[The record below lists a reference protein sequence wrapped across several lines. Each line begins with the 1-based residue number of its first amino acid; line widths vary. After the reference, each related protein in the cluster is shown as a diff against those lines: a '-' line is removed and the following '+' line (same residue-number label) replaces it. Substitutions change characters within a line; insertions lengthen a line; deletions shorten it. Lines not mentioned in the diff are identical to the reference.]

1 MCGRT
6 RCTLEPD
13 AVARRARVPK
23 RRVLRRSRYKARHN
37 CHPGCNV
44 PVVFSATHAELPS
57 RASAVL
63 AEEIRTAAGVP
74 GRGPA
79 SESEDAAAGGAAEP
93 AEAGAASDRVVMPMQ
108 WGLVPSFT
116 DAAARPDFWKA
127 FNARSESVAEKPMFR
142 RLVNRRRCAVLV
154 DGFYEWKEDE
164 QKEKQPY
171 FVTGELEGAASGS
184 AAAVDGEGTALA
196 LAGLFDVWHHRRPAR
211 EGEAPP
217 SGDGPGSS
225 GAPAWVEEEVWTVT
239 LLTRPVAPRL
249 AWLHNRMPVF
259 LADAEALDAWL
270 GADPFADLVRA
281 GPVAAALETR
291 ACPPLSWHPVSKA
304 MNSVKFVGESA
315 SHAIDLAAAKARA
328 AKQKITNFFG
338 AAKPRAGA
346 IKPAKSPG
354 ASAAAAGPKGGD
366 TKPPAIAAAAAEPAR
381 LVDPSSPEDFA
392 EAEPVDADV
401 FLSVRLALV
410 GAVLEDA
417 DPVAWTVRLED
428 VNNTAASVT
437 NAIDGW
443 RDLEDVAVDTF
454 LLLREGRL
462 EVTLVDAPCSR
473 SACLANPH
481 CDWDE
486 CVRAAETSTAAVPP
500 RADETLGGVGSPQEW
515 DRLLR
520 MRLALPVRSLIVGT
534 LFSQCADWIIDVEWE
549 VGGGACTATAVPSIA
564 SYCDAGGKD
573 IANVIGRRFGW
584 LDLLVIAL
592 ALAYSALLLL
602 RAFRQLRTFW
612 QVRSWAVGFAKGEA
626 GTGVARALSRRSAQ
640 WRGVL
645 RARGVLKRAL
655 QERRA
660 RGAASASA
668 VEAAAAAVVDAG
680 PERAA
685 SPLGGSTA
693 GSSPDSDAPLLAATA
708 ADGSGAGGAGAGADS
723 DVLPEQQQQ
732 QQQQQPGGAGG
743 GGGGGRTKSGRHL
756 GLRVTF
762 SGGGLPGEEESGPR
776 ADASRFPAAHSPSGG
791 SVGGHSAHSRA
802 PSEGG
807 PDAFDAPPGASG
819 AMHSPF
825 VADDDDDDS
834 DDDDDDDN
842 DDKALARAAG
852 AADPK
857 QQVAVLAV
865 PGCLACV
872 RAVSPVW
879 TISAASG
886 ALLTAAASVITL
898 AQGGARHP
906 GPTLHGL
913 CLGIGS
919 FLLWMSALRYLEFSR
934 ATYGIVLTLQR
945 AAPRVLVFVAGALP
959 LLFAYAA
966 FGVAFFGDTVEGFS
980 GPRQACVTL
989 FSVLN
994 GDVILDTFASLMGR
1008 FPFVGQ
1014 VYVYSFVS
1022 LFIYVVLNV
1031 LIALVEEAFFQS
1043 SAETSAILERQRSKQ
1058 GLSHRMPG
1066 SGGSAE
1072 QAAEQA
1078 AAGVDLDSVDL
1089 LAQNPRDD
1097 LDALQSQA
1105 SGARDAWRTALRLKE
1120 WDEVASNAG
1129 SRFR

>member
-171 FVTGELEGAASGS
+171 FVTGEVEGAASGS

-217 SGDGPGSS
+217 SGDGPGRS

-259 LADAEALDAWL
+259 LADAEAMDAWL
-270 GADPFADLVRA
+270 GADPFADLLRA

-346 IKPAKSPG
+346 TRPAKNPG

-392 EAEPVDADV
+392 EAEPRLHLSALEKWRLYNRFPWKLVLAALLTLAATTRLVLLSAQDADV

-626 GTGVARALSRRSAQ
+626 GTGPQRRQ
-640 WRGVL
+640 R
-645 RARGVLKRAL
+645 
-655 QERRA
+655 
-660 RGAASASA
+660 
-668 VEAAAAAVVDAG
+668 
-680 PERAA
+680 
-685 SPLGGSTA
+685 
-693 GSSPDSDAPLLAATA
+693 
-708 ADGSGAGGAGAGADS
+708 
-723 DVLPEQQQQ
+723 
-732 QQQQQPGGAGG
+732 
-743 GGGGGRTKSGRHL
+743 
-756 GLRVTF
+756 
-762 SGGGLPGEEESGPR
+762 
-776 ADASRFPAAHSPSGG
+776 
-791 SVGGHSAHSRA
+791 GGHSAHSRA

-1072 QAAEQA
+1072 QAAEQGAEQA

>member
-1 MCGRT
+1 MLT
-6 RCTLEPD
+6 QSLQQ
-13 AVARRARVPK
+13 PK
-23 RRVLRRSRYKARHN
+23 CKQSLNLCA
-37 CHPGCNV
+37 
-44 PVVFSATHAELPS
+44 VVFALP
-57 RASAVL
+57 A
-63 AEEIRTAAGVP
+63 
-74 GRGPA
+74 
-79 SESEDAAAGGAAEP
+79 
-93 AEAGAASDRVVMPMQ
+93 
-108 WGLVPSFT
+108 
-116 DAAARPDFWKA
+116 
-127 FNARSESVAEKPMFR
+127 
-142 RLVNRRRCAVLV
+142 
-154 DGFYEWKEDE
+154 
-164 QKEKQPY
+164 
-171 FVTGELEGAASGS
+171 
-184 AAAVDGEGTALA
+184 ALA
-196 LAGLFDVWHHRRPAR
+196 LRGRGGACAACAQSPSRRGMAWRRFLCWESKP
-211 EGEAPP
+211 APP
-217 SGDGPGSS
+217 LTSRQRLHLSALEKWRLYNRFPWKLVL
-225 GAPAWVEEEVWTVT
+225 AA
-239 LLTRPVAPRL
+239 LLT
-249 AWLHNRMPVF
+249 
-259 LADAEALDAWL
+259 
-270 GADPFADLVRA
+270 
-281 GPVAAALETR
+281 
-291 ACPPLSWHPVSKA
+291 
-304 MNSVKFVGESA
+304 
-315 SHAIDLAAAKARA
+315 LAA
-328 AKQKITNFFG
+328 T
-338 AAKPRAGA
+338 
-346 IKPAKSPG
+346 
-354 ASAAAAGPKGGD
+354 
-366 TKPPAIAAAAAEPAR
+366 TR
-381 LVDPSSPEDFA
+381 LVLLSA
-392 EAEPVDADV
+392 QDADV

-417 DPVAWTVRLED
+417 DPVGWTVRLED
-428 VNNTAASVT
+428 ANNTAASVT

-462 EVTLVDAPCSR
+462 EMTLVDAPCSR
-473 SACLANPH
+473 RACLANPL

-486 CVRAAETSTAAVPP
+486 CVRTAETSSAAVPP
-500 RADETLGGVGSPQEW
+500 RADEALGGAQSPQEW

-534 LFSQCADWIIDVEWE
+534 LFSQCADWVIDVEWE

-564 SYCDAGGKD
+564 SFCDSGGKD

-592 ALAYSALLLL
+592 ALVYSALLLL

-655 QERRA
+655 QERRT

-668 VEAAAAAVVDAG
+668 VEAAAAAVVDAVDAAAG
-680 PERAA
+680 PGGASPALVGVAPMAVPHGMGPVALEAPAGASVSAPVSADASWSSKGAAAHTVAAADGADAGSMATSPPEAHAGVSRHRPPARDGAAASGGSERAA
-685 SPLGGSTA
+685 SPLDGSAT
-693 GSSPDSDAPLLAATA
+693 GSSPDSDVPLLDAAMTGGADTDVSLQHQHRLRQHQHGEA
-708 ADGSGAGGAGAGADS
+708 AGAGAGG
-723 DVLPEQQQQ
+723 L
-732 QQQQQPGGAGG
+732 GGAGG
-743 GGGGGRTKSGRHL
+743 GGRAKSGRNL

-762 SGGGLPGEEESGPR
+762 SGGGLPGQDPDPR
-776 ADASRFPAAHSPSGG
+776 PEASHLPMTHSPSGG
-791 SVGGHSAHSRA
+791 SVGGHSRA

-807 PDAFDAPPGASG
+807 PDAFEASPAAAGAT
-819 AMHSPF
+819 HSAF
-825 VADDDDDDS
+825 AEDDDTDS
-834 DDDDDDDN
+834 DDN
-842 DDKALARAAG
+842 DDNDDTALRRAAG
-852 AADPK
+852 SADPK

-1008 FPFVGQ
+1008 FPFMGQ

-1066 SGGSAE
+1066 SGG
-1072 QAAEQA
+1072 AAEPA
-1078 AAGVDLDSVDL
+1078 AAGVDLDAVDL

-1129 SRFR
+1129 SRVR

>member
-1 MCGRT
+1 MAWRRFLCWQSKPAPPLTSRQ
-6 RCTLEPD
+6 RLHLSALEKWRLYNRFPW
-13 AVARRARVPK
+13 K
-23 RRVLRRSRYKARHN
+23 L
-37 CHPGCNV
+37 
-44 PVVFSATHAELPS
+44 
-57 RASAVL
+57 VL
-63 AEEIRTAAGVP
+63 AALLTLAA
-74 GRGPA
+74 
-79 SESEDAAAGGAAEP
+79 
-93 AEAGAASDRVVMPMQ
+93 
-108 WGLVPSFT
+108 T
-116 DAAARPDFWKA
+116 T
-127 FNARSESVAEKPMFR
+127 
-142 RLVNRRRCAVLV
+142 RLVL
-154 DGFYEWKEDE
+154 
-164 QKEKQPY
+164 
-171 FVTGELEGAASGS
+171 LS
-184 AAAVDGEGTALA
+184 A
-196 LAGLFDVWHHRRPAR
+196 
-211 EGEAPP
+211 
-217 SGDGPGSS
+217 
-225 GAPAWVEEEVWTVT
+225 
-239 LLTRPVAPRL
+239 
-249 AWLHNRMPVF
+249 
-259 LADAEALDAWL
+259 
-270 GADPFADLVRA
+270 
-281 GPVAAALETR
+281 
-291 ACPPLSWHPVSKA
+291 
-304 MNSVKFVGESA
+304 
-315 SHAIDLAAAKARA
+315 
-328 AKQKITNFFG
+328 Q
-338 AAKPRAGA
+338 
-346 IKPAKSPG
+346 
-354 ASAAAAGPKGGD
+354 
-366 TKPPAIAAAAAEPAR
+366 
-381 LVDPSSPEDFA
+381 
-392 EAEPVDADV
+392 DADV

-668 VEAAAAAVVDAG
+668 VEAAAAAVVDAVDAAAGQGGASPALVGAAPMAVPHGMGPVALEAPAGGAASAPASAGRAWASDGRAAHSAGAHGHGGAAGLASSPPEAQSGVSRHRPPARDAAAGLQG

-708 ADGSGAGGAGAGADS
+708 ADGSGAGDAGAGADS

-732 QQQQQPGGAGG
+732 PGGDGG

-1072 QAAEQA
+1072 QAAEQGAEQA